1 MSFSWLES
9 KLIAVITSFIQFS
22 IKFPQRRFFLGI
34 AYAINT
40 RRILFTLA
48 DSPRI
53 VINDSKNVLKTVV
66 LRTLLIAVFIRCSL
80 YYLGCCNINK
90 LHKCVRDVSNCFM
103 DGWILDYCS
112 ELSSAKWETPVHA
125 YFDYSLKYSPPH
137 NFNTTIDRTLNI
149 EKLNIDYSFNLYK
162 PILNLPIFRTINIC
176 VYIINEFEA
185 HDLPSSSRKEFSWI
199 KDKKSLRKV

>member
-103 DGWILDYCS
+103 DG
-112 ELSSAKWETPVHA
+112 
-125 YFDYSLKYSPPH
+125 
-137 NFNTTIDRTLNI
+137 
-149 EKLNIDYSFNLYK
+149 
-162 PILNLPIFRTINIC
+162 
-176 VYIINEFEA
+176 
-185 HDLPSSSRKEFSWI
+185 
-199 KDKKSLRKV
+199 